1 MDGRRRRSLARRRRP
16 VVHDARLRRAPRD
29 NRRDARRGRVGCG
42 VGLALAA
49 TLCRRRRSGRRPIL
63 PLARFDYVL
72 SSFLA
77 AGRQEGYYA
86 LQAEQT
92 HASVEPLDPR
102 QIRYQPPRRG
112 LLLAACLVAI
122 AVPLGMR
129 GPSERVLSEQQLA
142 HDTALATAAIN
153 KELAKLVDELQQES
167 PTADEKE
174 LLKPNQ
180 LREWVKKLE
189 ETGDHKEALRQ
200 YAQLERKL
208 NEFRR
213 TLQNKRDEQL
223 LERAAR
229 ELQSSRETQPL
240 AEQLKQKKYDRSA
253 EELQKMRP
261 ASDKP
266 LSKQR
271 RELARLKAAAQHM
284 AAAARAA
291 RSASKSSANSSASE
305 GGSGAGSG
313 GSGSGGGGDLAQMMQ
328 DLAEAVDNLDD
339 SLEEGLRQ
347 EAQTGE
353 CDAKQLSQCKSCSE
367 CVASQLSK
375 LSKRLKKLAV
385 CKKCEARLCKLC
397 QACSQCQGNLSCMC
411 NSPNAGGKKAG
422 MGTNSARRN
431 QRDELLDNGQTTAL
445 KGIKGHGPSITTVEA
460 ANEGSGVSSRRA
472 ARRQD
477 VRAAIRIVR
486 RPGGHPRRGQGRRQA
501 ILSSHS
507 PAAARTDPP
516 GDPGRCRPRNMRPAK
531 RSSAS
536 SRLSTASAM
545 KSASSSS
552 ANTTSSSMCCWPW

>member
-1 MDGRRRRSLARRRRP
+1 MAHDHRSIEGFLACVRSRLNRHRLLTTLVWTAVAAAAVL
-16 VVHDARLRRAPRD
+16 VVTGLWYTTRGYAVPRA
-29 NRRDARRGRVGCG
+29 AIIGT
-42 VGLALAA
+42 LAA
-49 TLCRRRRSGRRPIL
+49 AALGAVLVWLWRRLTPDG
-63 PLARFDYVL
+63 AAQDADRFFHLHDSIISYL
-72 SSFLA
+72 HFSR
-77 AGRQEGYYA
+77 AGRNGGYYA

-92 HASVEPLDPR
+92 HAHIEPLDPR
-102 QIRYQPPRRG
+102 QIRFQPPRRG

-142 HDTALATAAIN
+142 RDTALATTAIN
-153 KELAKLVDELQQES
+153 EDLAKLVEELQQEA
-167 PTADEKE
+167 PTAEEKE
-174 LLKPNQ
+174 LLQPNQ

-189 ETGDHKEALRQ
+189 KTGDHKEALRQ

-229 ELQSSRETQPL
+229 ELQLSRETQPL

-253 EELQKMRP
+253 DELQKMRP

-291 RSASKSSANSSASE
+291 RAASERSSNGSASQ

-313 GSGSGGGGDLAQMMQ
+313 GSGSDGGDLAQMMQ

-339 SLEEGLRQ
+339 SLEEALRQ
-347 EAQTGE
+347 ESQIGE
-353 CDAKQLSQCKSCSE
+353 CDAKQLSQYNSCSQ
-367 CVASQLSK
+367 CVSTQLSK
-375 LSKRLKKLAV
+375 LTKRLKKLAV

-397 QACSQCQGNLSCMC
+397 QACSQCQGSLCCMC
-411 NSPNAGGKKAG
+411 NGPNAGGKQAG
-422 MGTNSARRN
+422 MGTNAARRN

-445 KGIKGHGPSITTVEA
+445 KGIKGHGPSITTVEE

-472 ARRQD
+472 TERARKFERQYESFVARED
-477 VRAAIRIVR
+477 IPDEVKEGVKQYFQVIHQL
-486 RPGGHPRRGQGRRQA
+486 PPEPTPKET
-501 ILSSHS
+501 
-507 PAAARTDPP
+507 PADADHGT
-516 GDPGRCRPRNMRPAK
+516 
-531 RSSAS
+531 
-536 SRLSTASAM
+536 
-545 KSASSSS
+545 
-552 ANTTSSSMCCWPW
+552 